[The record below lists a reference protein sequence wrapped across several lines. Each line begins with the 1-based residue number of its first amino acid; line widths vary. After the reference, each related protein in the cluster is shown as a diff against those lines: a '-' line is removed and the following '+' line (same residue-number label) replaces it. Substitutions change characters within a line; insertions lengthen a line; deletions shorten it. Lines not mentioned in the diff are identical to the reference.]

1 MITRFARRAYS
12 IVEILVAFL
21 ILATMLGLIYGLL
34 VNVRR
39 GEAKLSRVE
48 RAVAHAEIALAHMS
62 AELRSMLPPDPF
74 ADRMGYRILEGGRG
88 LAFMRLEEARGAL
101 AAAPVTYELRPTGRH
116 GNQLLYRNGVKLNGI
131 LLRDVTFSQQDLT
144 EVDTADGNPVL
155 RVSLTGIAED
165 ADPATLGPTGIHT
178 VELDVPVPATSPS
191 AIRGLPAVARQ
202 LITDAIRFRGTIS
215 TGELAD

>member
-1 MITRFARRAYS
+1 MRYRRRVAYTL
-12 IVEILVAFL
+12 VEILVALL
-21 ILATMLGLIYGLL
+21 ILSTILGIIYGLL

-74 ADRMGYRILEGGRG
+74 VDRVGYRILEGGRG
-88 LAFMRLEEARGAL
+88 LTFMRLEETRGAL

-116 GNQLLYRNGVKLNGI
+116 GNQFLYRNGVKLPGI
-131 LLRDVTFSQQDLT
+131 LLRDIAFSQADLT

-165 ADPATLGPTGIHT
+165 ADPKVLGPTGVHT
-178 VELDVPVPATSPS
+178 VELDIPVPATSPS
-191 AIRGLPAVARQ
+191 AVRGLPAVARQ
-202 LITDAIRFRGTIS
+202 LVADSIRFRGAIAP
-215 TGELAD
+215 GDVAD